1 MKMANLFESRF
12 DLNTLALDTQQIVS
26 ETNHGQ
32 SKLQAFFS
40 KQTEMSASN
49 SRDLS
54 AVCHP
59 DPLHSVVRPKKIIKC
74 CGSESAHGRISESVQ
89 L

>member
-12 DLNTLALDTQQIVS
+12 DVNTLALDTQQIVS

-59 DPLHSVVRPKKIIKC
+59 DPLHSVVRPKK
-74 CGSESAHGRISESVQ
+74 S
-89 L
+89 